1 LGSRFGAY
9 SQALA
14 SSLFGSAVAPASE
27 AGASAADLPAMY
39 WFAKWEPI
47 TVATTERKLFKK
59 SFDAY
64 FSIVGLSSRAL
75 ITLPFNKSG

>member
-1 LGSRFGAY
+1 
-9 SQALA
+9 
-14 SSLFGSAVAPASE
+14 
-27 AGASAADLPAMY
+27 MY